1 MFWMLRCSPAD
12 WTKKKEVKSSWEGNS
27 DCETET
33 DRNSLNGKRTELRC
47 QAKCGKMSEK
57 SSGSSESSA
66 TERQEGK
73 WECERKAK
81 MRMKRNG
88 RGKERGGGGSGDGGR
103 ESREKGSDRK
113 CLSDSV
119 LCAARNPVVPT
130 LCLFLFHSTKCETGS
145 SSSITG
151 RNSHRINTQ
160 FCHAY
165 GSNWSLLV

>member
-1 MFWMLRCSPAD
+1 MLRCSPAD

-88 RGKERGGGGSGDGGR
+88 RGKERGGGGVGMEG
-103 ESREKGSDRK
+103 ESRERKGQTGNVSLT
-113 CLSDSV
+113 LSSV
-119 LCAARNPVVPT
+119 LPETLWSQHCVSFSFIQLNVKLAAHPALQEGTVT
-130 LCLFLFHSTKCETGS
+130 E
-145 SSSITG
+145 
-151 RNSHRINTQ
+151 
-160 FCHAY
+160 
-165 GSNWSLLV
+165 

>member
-1 MFWMLRCSPAD
+1 M
-12 WTKKKEVKSSWEGNS
+12 GG
-27 DCETET
+27 
-33 DRNSLNGKRTELRC
+33 GKRE
-47 QAKCGKMSEK
+47 
-57 SSGSSESSA
+57 
-66 TERQEGK
+66 
-73 WECERKAK
+73 
-81 MRMKRNG
+81 
-88 RGKERGGGGSGDGGR
+88 GGGGSGDGGR

-165 GSNWSLLV
+165 GSN